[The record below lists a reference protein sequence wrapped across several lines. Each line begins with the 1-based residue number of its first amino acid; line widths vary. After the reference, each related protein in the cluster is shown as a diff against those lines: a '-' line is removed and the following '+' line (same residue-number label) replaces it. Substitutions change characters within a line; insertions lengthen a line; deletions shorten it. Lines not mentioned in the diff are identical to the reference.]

1 MTSTNTYTVG
11 KVMQLIPLN
20 DEAVPFNIDFYLKA
34 GEDFHF
40 AIVDQK
46 QLDEGSNI
54 DFKQSD
60 TGEVSGNIK
69 STEDLRSYYIGLK
82 SINDSTEISVSIA
95 KKPPPPPSPPQ
106 QQQRPPSPPQQ
117 QQRPPPQQQQMR
129 RPPPNQQQQQM
140 RRPPQQQQQQQMRRP
155 PQNQQQQQMRRL
167 SPNQQQMRRPPQNQQ
182 QMRRSPQNLQNPQ
195 PIKLTRSNDQKKL
208 AMYIGGGVAIIA
220 IGFAIWYFFIRKKS
234 KPTSDSASS
243 TETSPTVSETVKEVS
258 EVASDAGSELL
269 SKLKSLPESRRSLR
283 R

>member
-60 TGEVSGNIK
+60 AGEVSGNIK

-82 SINDSTEISVSIA
+82 SLNDSTEISVSIA
-95 KKPPPPPSPPQ
+95 KKPPPPPPPPQ

-117 QQRPPPQQQQMR
+117 QMRPPPQNQQQQMR
-129 RPPPNQQQQQM
+129 RPPPNQQQM
-140 RRPPQQQQQQQMRRP
+140 RRPPPNQQQMRRP
-155 PQNQQQQQMRRL
+155 PPNQQQMRRPP
-167 SPNQQQMRRPPQNQQ
+167 PNQQQMRRPPQNQQ
-182 QMRRSPQNLQNPQ
+182 QMRRPPQNLQNPQ

>member
-60 TGEVSGNIK
+60 AGEVSGNIK

-82 SINDSTEISVSIA
+82 SLNDSTEISVSIA
-95 KKPPPPPSPPQ
+95 KKPPPPPPPPQ

-117 QQRPPPQQQQMR
+117 QMRRPPPNQQQMR
-129 RPPPNQQQQQM
+129 RPPPNQQQM
-140 RRPPQQQQQQQMRRP
+140 RRPPPNQQQMRRP
-155 PQNQQQQQMRRL
+155 P
-167 SPNQQQMRRPPQNQQ
+167 PNQQQMRRPPQNQQ
-182 QMRRSPQNLQNPQ
+182 QMRRPPQNLQNPQ

>member
-1 MTSTNTYTVG
+1 
-11 KVMQLIPLN
+11 MQLIPLN

-60 TGEVSGNIK
+60 AGEVSGNIK

-82 SINDSTEISVSIA
+82 SLNDSTEISVSIA
-95 KKPPPPPSPPQ
+95 KKPPPPPPPPQ

-117 QQRPPPQQQQMR
+117 QMRRPPPNQQQMR
-129 RPPPNQQQQQM
+129 RPPPNQQQM
-140 RRPPQQQQQQQMRRP
+140 RRPP
-155 PQNQQQQQMRRL
+155 
-167 SPNQQQMRRPPQNQQ
+167 PNQQQMRRP
-182 QMRRSPQNLQNPQ
+182 PQNLQNPQ

>member
-20 DEAVPFNIDFYLKA
+20 DDAVPFNIDFYLKA
-34 GEDFHF
+34 AKDFHF

-46 QLDEGSNI
+46 QLDEGSNL

-60 TGEVSGNIK
+60 SGEVSGNIK

-82 SINDSTEISVSIA
+82 SLNDSTEISVSIA
-95 KKPPPPPSPPQ
+95 KKTPPPPQQQRPPPQQQRPPPQQQRPPPQQQRPPQ
-106 QQQRPPSPPQQ
+106 QQQRPPSPPQ
-117 QQRPPPQQQQMR
+117 
-129 RPPPNQQQQQM
+129 N
-140 RRPPQQQQQQQMRRP
+140 QQMRRP
-155 PQNQQQQQMRRL
+155 PQNQQMRR
-167 SPNQQQMRRPPQNQQ
+167 PPQNQQMRRPPQNQQ
-182 QMRRSPQNLQNPQ
+182 MRRPPQNQQMRAPPQNQQ
-195 PIKLTRSNDQKKL
+195 PLKLTRSNDQKKL

-243 TETSPTVSETVKEVS
+243 TDTSPTVSETVKEVS

>member
-140 RRPPQQQQQQQMRRP
+140 RRPPQ
-155 PQNQQQQQMRRL
+155 
-167 SPNQQQMRRPPQNQQ
+167 
-182 QMRRSPQNLQNPQ
+182 NLQNPQ

>member
-60 TGEVSGNIK
+60 AGEVSGNIK

-82 SINDSTEISVSIA
+82 SLNDSTEISVSIA
-95 KKPPPPPSPPQ
+95 KKPPPPPPPPQ

-117 QQRPPPQQQQMR
+117 QMRPPPQNQQQQMR
-129 RPPPNQQQQQM
+129 RPPPNQQQM
-140 RRPPQQQQQQQMRRP
+140 RRPP
-155 PQNQQQQQMRRL
+155 
-167 SPNQQQMRRPPQNQQ
+167 PNQQQMRRPPPNQQ
-182 QMRRSPQNLQNPQ
+182 QMRRPPPNQQQMRRPPPNQQQMRRPPQNLQNPQ

>member
-60 TGEVSGNIK
+60 AGEVSGNIK

-82 SINDSTEISVSIA
+82 SLNDSTEISVSIA
-95 KKPPPPPSPPQ
+95 KKPPPPPQ

-117 QQRPPPQQQQMR
+117 QMRPPPQNQQQQMRRPPQNQQQQMR

-140 RRPPQQQQQQQMRRP
+140 RRPPPNQQQMRRP
-155 PQNQQQQQMRRL
+155 P
-167 SPNQQQMRRPPQNQQ
+167 PNQQQMRRPPQNQQ
-182 QMRRSPQNLQNPQ
+182 QMRRPPQNLQNPQ